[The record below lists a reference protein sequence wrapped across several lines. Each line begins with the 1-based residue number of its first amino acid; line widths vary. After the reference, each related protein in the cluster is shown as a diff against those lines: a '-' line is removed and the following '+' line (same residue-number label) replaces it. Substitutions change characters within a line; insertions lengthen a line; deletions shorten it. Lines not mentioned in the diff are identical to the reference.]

1 MLDVSFLW
9 LITALAIAVP
19 CLAVAT
25 KQLHLSED
33 YYFSLIYVQMI
44 IYLHLAPTLWAP
56 EVDRETVA
64 LYVQIEAASLFLFE
78 IPFLAVYIRGKRRS
92 ALLQKA
98 NSSSFQVHRGTLWA
112 LVIFMN
118 VLGLAYLIVTVST
131 GTFFFRYG
139 SVENLRL
146 LLGFADIEYYIFR
159 LFQLSANFLICLCV
173 ACVCLPQ
180 GRPLRRRVLLLLILP
195 AGVYYIYQLVNSRLE
210 AVLTLVLVFGV
221 VVCVGKIR
229 LPSTRRLLVVGLGIL
244 AVAYVLRVA
253 LNVRAT
259 YLEEEGLRVQMFN
272 PFRDLSRE
280 APGPFSDLN
289 NDLRYRLNSIDLT
302 ARITPSA
309 QMDGFARG
317 DAWRGAIYVTFAQ
330 FLGRGAVQE
339 IKASFMSS
347 PKAYLMR
354 RYTRMQDVDYQSC
367 WLTDVYGN
375 FWYFAFPAVGILMGQ
390 FWVWIARG
398 ISRPSSPLALLLGLY
413 FISHLLR
420 FEQEFATVTLEWI
433 RTVPI
438 LLLILLVNPLGK
450 RERRVPMVPAVG
462 RAHFARVRG

>member
-1 MLDVSFLW
+1 MLDVTFLW

-25 KQLHLSED
+25 KRLGLFED
-33 YYFSLIYVQMI
+33 YYFFLIYVQFI

-56 EVDRETVA
+56 EVDRETLA

-98 NSSSFQVHRGTLWA
+98 NSSDFQVHRGSLWA
-112 LVIFMN
+112 LLIFMN
-118 VLGLAYLIVTVST
+118 ILGVAYLIVAVST

-139 SVENLRL
+139 NVENLRL
-146 LLGFADIEYYIFR
+146 LFSFADIEFYIFR
-159 LFQLSANFLICLCV
+159 LFQLSANFLICVCV
-173 ACVCLPQ
+173 ACLCLLK
-180 GRPLRRRVLLLLILP
+180 GRRVRWQVLLLLALP
-195 AGVYYIYQLVNSRLE
+195 AGVYYTYQFVNSRLE
-210 AVLTLVLVFGV
+210 ALATLALVFGV
-221 VVCVGKIR
+221 VLYVRKIR
-229 LPSTRRLLVVGLGIL
+229 LPSTRRLLVVGCGVLV
-244 AVAYVLRVA
+244 VAYVLRVT

-259 YLEEEGLRVQMFN
+259 YLEEEGLTVKMFN
-272 PFRDLSRE
+272 PFRDLSKE

-289 NDLRYRLNSIDLT
+289 TDLRYRLSGIDLM
-302 ARITPSA
+302 ARMTPSA

-330 FLGRGAVQE
+330 FLGRGATQE

-347 PKAYLMR
+347 PKAYLML
-354 RYTRMQDVDYQSC
+354 RYTTLREVDYQSC

-375 FWYFAFPAVGILMGQ
+375 FWYFAFPVVGILTGQ
-390 FWVWIARG
+390 FWVWITRG
-398 ISRPSSPLALLLGLY
+398 VSRPSSPLALLLGLY
-413 FISHLLR
+413 FMSHFLR
-420 FEQEFATVTLEWI
+420 FEQEFATIALQWI

-450 RERRVPMVPAVG
+450 HERRVPTVPAVG
-462 RAHFARVRG
+462 RPHFARVRR